1 MAGDTKSVLLRLD
14 AELADRVAAMAEVE
28 GTSASDVMRAA
39 IAAHVEQRRRDPEF
53 QRQVKAALAR
63 QRRVLRLLEADD

>member
-1 MAGDTKSVLLRLD
+1 MAGENKSVLLRLD

-28 GTSASDVMRAA
+28 GTSASEVMRAA

-53 QRQVKAALAR
+53 QRQLKEALAR
-63 QRRVLRLLEADD
+63 QRRLLRLLEADD